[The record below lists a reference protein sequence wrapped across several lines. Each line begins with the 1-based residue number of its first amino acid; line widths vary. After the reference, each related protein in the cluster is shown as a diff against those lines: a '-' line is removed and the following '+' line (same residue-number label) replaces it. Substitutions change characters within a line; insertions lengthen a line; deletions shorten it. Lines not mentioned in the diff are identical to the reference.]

1 MLDFIE
7 RTFYWIGSNVLEGD
21 VHTHCQL
28 RAAIDAETF
37 VTTSDDL
44 MTAIEVRGA
53 RKLVGEL
60 EFEIQ
65 SAAVARTIAGVM
77 RAGNGAQHSFG
88 ISFRSS
94 PQSAGRLLREI
105 VGPSVSTA
113 RRLGVRDEDCDYFRD
128 QMQALVSRCSEES
141 AYLVVLTHG
150 AGLSPAE
157 RKRAAQWREEANAK
171 VSKAT
176 GGARLREE
184 FAQVPRPPVPALIPR
199 HSAMVA
205 NLIKSLEA
213 DAAREHGSTAGGCG
227 LLVRTLEVGEAA
239 NLMRRQFDASDF
251 PSSWQPR
258 FHGDPGTLAAVK
270 APRVA
275 DRSELMPVPLS
286 RQMITEGFTEQFGDA
301 EIGKRGKWH
310 YASLVMDVLPA
321 QGSEKFDALARR
333 VGRQIPWS
341 CSFELTPNG
350 VQVRKM
356 DQTYAGFVGGFGD
369 HNKRVRAAWRT
380 LKEMHNAGVYV
391 GALRVVF
398 TTWGPTEAAC
408 VDNLAFLKSSLESWD
423 SAVVSNETGT
433 PALAALCSAAGFT
446 KRSPA
451 PYMPGPLEE
460 VCRMLPMFRPAS
472 VWSNG
477 QLIAH
482 TSEGRPYPV
491 KFGSMEQSFWG
502 VIGFAPSGSG
512 KSFLL
517 SMINMGIL
525 TTPGLDELPYMVI
538 VDVGPSSRLVL
549 DLVKDMVP
557 EHLKRQIATIR
568 IRNHKDYT
576 VNPFDT
582 QHGCD
587 RPTQVDKDFQV
598 NVVSTLCPNLG
609 NEGGV
614 YIGQVID
621 EAYRMFGR
629 SSPSQRVWQSSFDLE
644 IHEKLAGLG
653 YEFTER
659 TRVWDVVDELF
670 DRGLIEDSACAQ
682 RYAVPRLSDLVSA
695 AQSKTIQDNYKTA
708 KAANGELMVNVFVR
722 SITAAQ
728 NEYTLVSGFTRF
740 DVGNARALSIDLEEV
755 VGSMTSEEGRRRSG
769 LMFLFARRLGAR
781 NFFLRWDEVGD
792 IVPQRYREY
801 QKRRIDKI
809 SESLKFLEYDE
820 KHYTTGVGSVDAQI
834 GVDLRVGRKYKTVT
848 MMFSQLL
855 ADFPPEAVENCYTY
869 FILGTGT
876 SNSSRDVQDTFG
888 LSGSEIQAIQSECT
902 GPGRVFALFKTNKG
916 GTSQVLHT
924 TAGPFMQ
931 WSFSTSTDDA
941 KLRAAVTSRI
951 GYLEGLRL
959 LAKSFPA
966 GSARKEIE
974 RYMLQ
979 RGENDRDKRPVSEI
993 FADKL
998 LRQERAAVP
1007 A

>member
-7 RTFYWIGSNVLEGD
+7 RAFYWIGSNVLEGD
-21 VHTHCQL
+21 AHAHCQL
-28 RAAIDAETF
+28 RAAVDDETF
-37 VTTSDDL
+37 VTTSDDVL
-44 MTAIEVRGA
+44 TAIEIRGA

-65 SAAVARTIAGVM
+65 SGAVARTLAAIM
-77 RAGNGAQHSFG
+77 RSGNGAQHSFG

-94 PQSAGRLLREI
+94 PESAARLLRET
-105 VGPSVSTA
+105 VEPSVNTA
-113 RRLGVRDEDCDYFRD
+113 KRLGVRDTDCDYFRD
-128 QMQALVSRCSEES
+128 QVRALVSRCSEES
-141 AYLVVLTHG
+141 AYLVALTHN

-157 RKRAAQWREEANAK
+157 RKRAAQWREESSAK
-171 VSKAT
+171 LSKAT
-176 GGARLREE
+176 GGVRVREE
-184 FAQVPRPPVPALIPR
+184 FGQGLRPPVPALFPR
-199 HSAMVA
+199 HAAMVA
-205 NLIKSLEA
+205 NLVKSLEA
-213 DAAREHGSTAGGCG
+213 DAARELGSTGGGCG
-227 LLVRTLEVGEAA
+227 LLVRVLEVGEAA
-239 NLMRRQFDASDF
+239 NLMRRQFDATDF
-251 PSSWQPR
+251 PSSWVPR
-258 FHGDPGTLAAVK
+258 FHGDPGAVAAVK
-270 APRVA
+270 ASRA
-275 DRSELMPVPLS
+275 GDQSELMPVPLS
-286 RQMITEGFTEQFGDA
+286 RQLITEGFSEQFVDA

-310 YASLVMDVLPA
+310 YASVVMDVLPA
-321 QGSEKFDALARR
+321 QGSEKFNVLARR
-333 VGRQIPWS
+333 IGHQIPWS
-341 CSFELTPNG
+341 CSFEVTPNG

-369 HNKRVRAAWRT
+369 HNRKVRAAWMA
-380 LKEMHNAGVYV
+380 LKAMQNAGVYV
-391 GALRVVF
+391 GAMRIVF
-398 TTWGPTEAAC
+398 TTWAATEARC

-451 PYMPGPLEE
+451 PYLPGPLNE

-491 KFGSMEQSFWG
+491 KLGSMEQSFWG

-525 TTPGLDELPYMVI
+525 TSPGLDELPHMVI

-549 DLVKDMVP
+549 DLAKDMLP

-609 NEGGV
+609 NEGET

-621 EAYRMFGR
+621 EAYRAYGR
-629 SSPSQRVWQSSFDLE
+629 NSPAQRMWQSSFDLT
-644 IHEKLAGLG
+644 IHEKLLSLG
-653 YEFTER
+653 YEFTDR

-670 DRGLIEDSACAQ
+670 DRGLIEDSASAQ
-682 RYAVPRLSDLVSA
+682 RFAVPRLSDMIGA
-695 AQSKTIQDNYKTA
+695 AQSKAIQDNYKSA
-708 KAANGELMVNVFVR
+708 RALNGELMVDVFIR

-728 NEYTLVSGFTRF
+728 EEYKLVSGFTRF
-740 DVGNARALSIDLEEV
+740 DVGNARAMSIDLEEV
-755 VGSMTSEEGRRRSG
+755 VGSMTSAEGRRRSG

-792 IVPQRYREY
+792 IVPPRYREY
-801 QKRRIDKI
+801 QKKRIDKI

-855 ADFPPEAVENCYTY
+855 ADFPPAAVENCYTY

-876 SNSSRDVQDTFG
+876 SNSSRDVQDAFG
-888 LSGSEIQAIQSECT
+888 LTGSEIQAIESECT
-902 GPGRVFALFKTNKG
+902 GPGRLFALFKTNKG
-916 GTSQVLHT
+916 ATSQVLHT

-931 WSFSTSTDDA
+931 WAFSTSTDDA
-941 KLRAAVTSRI
+941 KLRTAVTERV

-959 LAKSFPA
+959 LAKTFPS
-966 GSARKEIE
+966 GTARREID
-974 RYMLQ
+974 RYLLQ
-979 RGENDRDKRPVSEI
+979 RGDSDRDKRPVSEI
-993 FADKL
+993 FADKVL
-998 LRQERAAVP
+998 QNERTAVP